1 MIYVI
6 LFFLS
11 ELCDSYC
18 IYRLIRGLSG
28 ECRVKHVWEVLCYP
42 VYGLVT
48 GAVYLFWNLPLLTMV
63 SSMIVLFA
71 LTMLYDGKLTARI
84 FYVFLVCGLLACSE
98 TVAMVVMGEAP
109 MYAAS
114 ENMQYAN
121 IFTVYLSRLIEL
133 FLFETIVK
141 VGGRKKREFHFYQL
155 GILFLIMAGCVY
167 PEVVIYQEIFARKPF
182 FVTITSVVIL
192 ALVILIIWSYDMLTQ
207 QYQKAKKSDMLDMK
221 NQVYKNELTILREQ
235 EEAVRRMR
243 HDTKNHCL
251 ALRELARQG
260 ENEKVI
266 KYLQQVLDNVESEHI
281 WMQTGN
287 PEMDGF
293 VNYKFSQ
300 AQKLGITC
308 SVDARIPRGLQLN
321 EFDLAGILGNLLDNA
336 LEAAQGCTDAWIRL
350 SLSYDKQVLNLLLS
364 NSYQGKL
371 KIRNG
376 RLLTHKW
383 DTSKHGYG
391 MESMK
396 RSVEKL
402 QGQFMV
408 EHTTDQFTVHVML
421 PIYHSADR
429 ESQG

>member
-1 MIYVI
+1 M
-6 LFFLS
+6 
-11 ELCDSYC
+11 
-18 IYRLIRGLSG
+18 
-28 ECRVKHVWEVLCYP
+28 
-42 VYGLVT
+42 
-48 GAVYLFWNLPLLTMV
+48 
-63 SSMIVLFA
+63 
-71 LTMLYDGKLTARI
+71 
-84 FYVFLVCGLLACSE
+84 
-98 TVAMVVMGEAP
+98 
-109 MYAAS
+109 
-114 ENMQYAN
+114 
-121 IFTVYLSRLIEL
+121 
-133 FLFETIVK
+133 
-141 VGGRKKREFHFYQL
+141 
-155 GILFLIMAGCVY
+155 
-167 PEVVIYQEIFARKPF
+167 
-182 FVTITSVVIL
+182 
-192 ALVILIIWSYDMLTQ
+192 
-207 QYQKAKKSDMLDMK
+207 
-221 NQVYKNELTILREQ
+221 
-235 EEAVRRMR
+235 
-243 HDTKNHCL
+243 
-251 ALRELARQG
+251 
-260 ENEKVI
+260 I

-402 QGQFMV
+402 RGQFMV

>member
-98 TVAMVVMGEAP
+98 TVAMVVMGEVP

-141 VGGRKKREFHFYQL
+141 VGGRKKR
-155 GILFLIMAGCVY
+155 
-167 PEVVIYQEIFARKPF
+167 
-182 FVTITSVVIL
+182 
-192 ALVILIIWSYDMLTQ
+192 
-207 QYQKAKKSDMLDMK
+207 
-221 NQVYKNELTILREQ
+221 
-235 EEAVRRMR
+235 
-243 HDTKNHCL
+243 
-251 ALRELARQG
+251 
-260 ENEKVI
+260 
-266 KYLQQVLDNVESEHI
+266 
-281 WMQTGN
+281 
-287 PEMDGF
+287 
-293 VNYKFSQ
+293 
-300 AQKLGITC
+300 
-308 SVDARIPRGLQLN
+308 
-321 EFDLAGILGNLLDNA
+321 
-336 LEAAQGCTDAWIRL
+336 
-350 SLSYDKQVLNLLLS
+350 
-364 NSYQGKL
+364 
-371 KIRNG
+371 
-376 RLLTHKW
+376 
-383 DTSKHGYG
+383 
-391 MESMK
+391 
-396 RSVEKL
+396 
-402 QGQFMV
+402 
-408 EHTTDQFTVHVML
+408 
-421 PIYHSADR
+421 
-429 ESQG
+429 